1 MNVIVC
7 VKQVPDTTEIKID
20 PVNKTLIR
28 AGVPSI
34 LNPFDVYA
42 VEAALRMKD
51 ADKNTKV
58 YVTTMGPPLPAALR
72 RLWLH
77 HRISHGAHDARR
89 KDHRDLR
96 GHQRGAENGY
106 FRLDGREIKRGW
118 FLFSSYFLYQS

>member
-34 LNPFDVYA
+34 LNPFDAYA

-58 YVTTMGPPLPAALR
+58 CVITMGPPQAVAVLREAL
-72 RLWLH
+72 
-77 HRISHGAHDARR
+77 SMGADTAY
-89 KDHRDLR
+89 LCSS
-96 GHQRGAENGY
+96 
-106 FRLDGREIKRGW
+106 REFGGSDTLATSYILTNCIKKIEE
-118 FLFSSYFLYQS
+118 